1 LIGLGVKR
9 AYWVGKAC
17 SKEKMILTYQD
28 AKPFLAKSLL
38 SVFPQTEKDEID
50 AIVTHWLQSQNQL
63 VPFLTAP
70 MREHCITAL
79 KPSDTRKTV
88 GIELA
93 KASSTAYQYSLPIDW
108 HDIPFPPPK
117 NPSFTFIDLFAGIG
131 GFRIAMQEQGGQ
143 CVFSSEWDLSAKK
156 TYEANFGE
164 VPYGDI
170 QKIDERD
177 IPPHD
182 VLCAGF
188 PCQPFSLAG
197 VSARNALNTAHG
209 FACETQGTLF
219 FDVVRIIQE
228 KRPKIVFLENVKN
241 LVRHDEGK
249 TFAVIENTIKS
260 LGYSFSYKLI
270 DASPL
275 VPQKRIRCYMVCIR
289 DEDSKFIFPS
299 VEGSPL
305 ALRTILEENVD
316 GAYTI
321 SERLWV
327 GHQKRT
333 QINLDRGTGF
343 TAFCADLDK
352 PSNTIV
358 ARYGKDGKECLIP
371 QNGKNPRMLT
381 PRECARLQGFP
392 ESFIIVTAKTTAYRQ
407 FGNSVAVPVIRLIAK
422 EIVNYLHSK
431 QVGDQECDL
440 EKSKVEGLGQNM
452 VHILL

>member
-1 LIGLGVKR
+1 
-9 AYWVGKAC
+9 
-17 SKEKMILTYQD
+17 MIHTYQYV
-28 AKPFLAKSLL
+28 KPLLAESLL
-38 SVFPQTEKDEID
+38 ASFPQTEEGEIE
-50 AIVTHWLQSQNQL
+50 AIVTHWLQSQTQL
-63 VPFLTAP
+63 APFLTTS
-70 MREHCITAL
+70 MREHCITL
-79 KPSDTRKTV
+79 LMPSRERKVATEIV
-88 GIELA
+88 
-93 KASSTAYQYSLPIDW
+93 KASYDESYQYSLPIDW
-108 HDIPFPPPK
+108 NDIPFPPTK

-131 GFRIAMQEQGGQ
+131 GFRIAMQEQGGK
-143 CVFSSEWDLSAKK
+143 CVFSSEWDPSAKK

-177 IPPHD
+177 IPQHD

-197 VSARNALNTAHG
+197 ISARNALNTAHG

-219 FDVVRIIQE
+219 FDIVRIIKE

-249 TFAVIENTIKS
+249 TFAIIKNTIES
-260 LGYSFSYKLI
+260 LGYSFSSTLI

-275 VPQKRIRCYMVCIR
+275 VPQKRIRCYMVCLR
-289 DEDSKFIFPS
+289 DEESKFIFPS
-299 VEGSPL
+299 VDGPPL
-305 ALRTILEENVD
+305 ALRTILEKTVD
-316 GAYTI
+316 ASYTI
-321 SERLWV
+321 SEKLWI

-333 QINLDRGTGF
+333 QINIARGTGF
-343 TAFCADLDK
+343 TAFCADIDK

-371 QNGKNPRMLT
+371 QDQKTPRMLT

-392 ESFIIVTAKTTAYRQ
+392 ESFVIVTAKTTAYRQ

-422 EIVNYLHSK
+422 EIVRYLHSK
-431 QVGDQECDL
+431 NLGGQECDL
-440 EKSKVEGLGQNM
+440 EESKAENLRQQM
-452 VHILL
+452 ALIQLLPIENTTTLKLR

>member
-1 LIGLGVKR
+1 
-9 AYWVGKAC
+9 
-17 SKEKMILTYQD
+17 MIHTYQNV
-28 AKPFLAKSLL
+28 KPFLAKSLL
-38 SVFPQTEKDEID
+38 SVFPQTEEGEID

-63 VPFLTAP
+63 VPFLTAS

-79 KPSDTRKTV
+79 KPSSAKKTAATE
-88 GIELA
+88 IA
-93 KASSTAYQYSLPIDW
+93 KASSEGYQYSLPIDW
-108 HDIPFPPPK
+108 TDIPFPPPK
-117 NPSFTFIDLFAGIG
+117 HPSFTFIDLFAGIG
-131 GFRIAMQEQGGQ
+131 GFRITMQEQGGK
-143 CVFSSEWDLSAKK
+143 CVFSSEWDPSAKK

-177 IPPHD
+177 IPEHD

-197 VSARNALNTAHG
+197 ISARNALNTAHG
-209 FACETQGTLF
+209 FACEAQGTLF
-219 FDVVRIIQE
+219 FDIIRIIKE
-228 KRPKIVFLENVKN
+228 KRPRIVFLENVKN

-249 TFAVIENTIKS
+249 TFSIIKNTIKS
-260 LGYSFSYKLI
+260 LGYSFSSTLI

-289 DEDSKFIFPS
+289 DDNFEFVFPE
-299 VEGSPL
+299 VNGPPL
-305 ALRTILEENVD
+305 ALRTILEKKVD
-316 GAYTI
+316 DSYTI
-321 SERLWV
+321 SEKLWI

-333 QINLDRGTGF
+333 QINIARGTGF
-343 TAFCADLDK
+343 TAFCADIDK

-371 QNGKNPRMLT
+371 QDQKTPRMLT

-392 ESFIIVTAKTTAYRQ
+392 ESFAIVTAKTTAYRQ

-422 EIVNYLHSK
+422 DIVRYLHSQK
-431 QVGDQECDL
+431 SGGQECDL
-440 EKSKVEGLGQNM
+440 EKSKAEDLEQSM
-452 VHILL
+452 AHILL

>member
-1 LIGLGVKR
+1 
-9 AYWVGKAC
+9 
-17 SKEKMILTYQD
+17 MIHTYRD
-28 AKPFLAKSLL
+28 VKPFLAESLL
-38 SVFPQTEKDEID
+38 TVFPQTDKGEID

-63 VPFLTAP
+63 VPLLTVS
-70 MREHCITAL
+70 MREHCIMTL
-79 KPSDTRKTV
+79 KPSSAKKAASTE
-88 GIELA
+88 IA
-93 KASSTAYQYSLPIDW
+93 KASSKSYQYSLPIDW
-108 HDIPFPPPK
+108 PDIPFPPPK

-131 GFRIAMQEQGGQ
+131 GFRIAMQEQGGK

-177 IPPHD
+177 IPQHD

-197 VSARNALNTAHG
+197 ISARNALNTAHG

-219 FDVVRIIQE
+219 FDIVRIIKE
-228 KRPKIVFLENVKN
+228 KRPKVVFLENVKN
-241 LVRHDEGK
+241 LVRHNEGK
-249 TFAVIENTIKS
+249 TFSIIKNTIES
-260 LGYSFSYKLI
+260 LGYSFSSTLI

-289 DEDSKFIFPS
+289 DENFKFVFPQ
-299 VEGSPL
+299 VNGPPL
-305 ALRTILEENVD
+305 ALRTILEKKVD
-316 GAYTI
+316 DSYTI
-321 SERLWV
+321 SEKLWV
-327 GHQKRT
+327 GHQRRT

-343 TAFCADLDK
+343 TAFCADIDK

-371 QNGKNPRMLT
+371 QDHKTPRMLT

-392 ESFIIVTAKTTAYRQ
+392 ESFAIVTAKTTAYRQ
-407 FGNSVAVPVIRLIAK
+407 FGNSVAVPIIRLIAK
-422 EIVNYLHSK
+422 DIVRHLHSK
-431 QVGDQECDL
+431 NSGGQECDL
-440 EKSKVEGLGQNM
+440 EKSKVENLEQNM
-452 VHILL
+452 AHTLL